1 MLTNIRARKRVPCA
15 KGSTAVP
22 TLSVPCLHGGGTIP
36 SELTPVNDS
45 ADNPHADQPV
55 PLPASTVDRVTGLD
69 IRIDRIGSGPP
80 LVFLNGLLGMNEHWF
95 AVLGPLS
102 KRWEC
107 ILLQPPL
114 LEMKGKGCSVD
125 GVTQLTIA
133 LLESIIDEPAV
144 LLGNSLGGHVSLR
157 VAMERPDLVKGLA
170 LVGSSGLFERTFE
183 KGVQHS
189 PSREWI
195 DNKIRGLFHD
205 KDFPRIDAL
214 VDMAHEKLS
223 QRSAARALVK
233 LGRSAKRDHLG
244 EELHRVTCPVVI
256 PWGRQDAVTPP
267 EVAEQFHS
275 LLPDS
280 RLVWIDECGHAPQ
293 IEKPDAVADAVHD
306 FIADIEAGVFSEQSS
321 RGTSSHGA
329 A

>member
-1 MLTNIRARKRVPCA
+1 MHA
-15 KGSTAVP
+15 
-22 TLSVPCLHGGGTIP
+22 SV
-36 SELTPVNDS
+36 
-45 ADNPHADQPV
+45 DNSDEEQPV
-55 PLPASTVDRVTGLD
+55 PVPASTVDRVTGLD
-69 IRIDRIGSGPP
+69 IRIDRAGSGRP

-95 AVLGPLS
+95 GVLGPLAECA
-102 KRWEC
+102 EC

-133 LLESIIDEPAV
+133 LLESVVDEPAV

-157 VAMERPDLVKGLA
+157 VAMERPDLVRGLA
-170 LVGSSGLFERTFE
+170 LVGSSGLFERSFE

-195 DNKIRGLFHD
+195 DNKIRGLFYDQEFH
-205 KDFPRIDAL
+205 RIDAL
-214 VDMAHEKLS
+214 VEMAHQKLS

-244 EELHRVTCPVVI
+244 DQLQKVPVPVVI
-256 PWGRQDAVTPP
+256 PWGKQDNVTPP
-267 EVAEQFHS
+267 EVAEQFHE

-293 IEKPDAVADAVHD
+293 IEKPTEVARAVFD
-306 FIADIEAGVFSEQSS
+306 FIEELDAGACSTGSGRGSS
-321 RGTSSHGA
+321 AHGA

>member
-1 MLTNIRARKRVPCA
+1 VHA
-15 KGSTAVP
+15 
-22 TLSVPCLHGGGTIP
+22 
-36 SELTPVNDS
+36 PV
-45 ADNPHADQPV
+45 DNSNEEHPV
-55 PLPASTVDRVTGLD
+55 PVPASTVDRVTGLD
-69 IRIDRIGSGPP
+69 IRIDRVGSGRP

-95 AVLGPLS
+95 GVLGPLAG
-102 KRWEC
+102 RAEC

-114 LEMKGKGCSVD
+114 LEVKGKGCSVD

-133 LLESIIDEPAV
+133 LLESVVDEPAV

-157 VAMERPDLVKGLA
+157 VAIERPDLVRGLA
-170 LVGSSGLFERTFE
+170 LVGSSGLFERSFE

-195 DNKIRGLFHD
+195 DNKIRGLFFDQNFH
-205 KDFPRIDAL
+205 RIDPL
-214 VDMAHEKLS
+214 VEMAHEKLS

-244 EELHRVTCPVVI
+244 DQLHKVPVPVVI
-256 PWGRQDAVTPP
+256 PWGKQDNVTPP
-267 EVAEQFHS
+267 EVAEQFHQ
-275 LLPDS
+275 LLPES

-293 IEKPDAVADAVHD
+293 IEKPTEVASAVSD
-306 FIADIEAGVFSEQSS
+306 FIQALDAGVHSTGAGRGSS
-321 RGTSSHGA
+321 AHGA